1 MDFSSAR
8 VGFGRHESF
17 HLRFCWLSKGYVALR
32 RDPSLVTDA
41 DRGTV
46 ALGVGKN
53 MVASIRYWLRASRM
67 ISETGSEATEL
78 GQFLLDPQ
86 QGEDPFL
93 EDEGTLWLLHWLI
106 ASNPASATTIA
117 WFFNKFHKPHFNQQ
131 ELRAALG
138 AYLKSSVVA
147 HRRPAA
153 STLRADVSVLA
164 RMYARHRVL
173 GSGPVEEA
181 LDSPLAELGLIA
193 ETGKHSYQ
201 SAFME
206 RRGLPCE
213 ILGFSLIELLQSR
226 CASNVPLEDLR
237 QSSDDFVAPGTIFR
251 LSEAGLMIKLE
262 ELARTYPNL
271 FDLRETAGLRQLYLR
286 REVPAMEMLE
296 TYYRKMSS
304 LPAEAAA

>member
-1 MDFSSAR
+1 
-8 VGFGRHESF
+8 
-17 HLRFCWLSKGYVALR
+17 
-32 RDPSLVTDA
+32 
-41 DRGTV
+41 V

-53 MVASIRYWLRASRM
+53 MVSSIRYWLRAARM

-78 GQFLLDPQ
+78 GRFLLDPRR
-86 QGEDPFL
+86 GEDPFL

-106 ASNPASATTIA
+106 ASNATSATTIA

-164 RMYARHRVL
+164 RMYARHRVQ
-173 GSGPVEEA
+173 GSGPVEEM

-193 ETGKHSYQ
+193 ETGKHSYH

-213 ILGFSLIELLQSR
+213 ILGFSLIELLRSR
-226 CASNVPLEDLR
+226 GASNAPLEDLR
-237 QSSDDFVAPGTIFR
+237 QSSDDFVAPGTVFR
-251 LSEAGLMIKLE
+251 LSEAGLMVKLE
-262 ELARTYPNL
+262 ELARTYPKL

-286 REVPAMEMLE
+286 QEVPAIEMLKA
-296 TYYRKMSS
+296 YYGKASS
-304 LPAEAAA
+304 LPTEAAA